1 MGRQTKM
8 TPERKQAFLDHLR
21 LNGLVIL
28 AAKHA
33 TPNSPLGAKVSFYQE
48 RDRDPEFAAAWE
60 EAIDESEEL
69 LLGELKRR
77 GIDGYD
83 EDVYGSLGN
92 NMGTGP
98 VGTKKVYSDKM
109 AELYSR
115 VKSARIRQ
123 GLANK
128 IEVTATVDSSLGLD
142 KLSPAKLALLEQLL
156 EEDPKDEAQ

>member
-21 LNGLVIL
+21 QHGLVIM

-60 EAIDESEEL
+60 DAIDESEEL

-77 GIDGYD
+77 GIDGYE

-128 IEVTATVDSSLGLD
+128 IEVTGTVETSLGLD
-142 KLSPAKLALLEQLL
+142 KLSPEKLALLEQLL
-156 EEDPKDEAQ
+156 EDETQ

>member
-1 MGRQTKM
+1 M